1 MPAVYLGI
9 GSNIERKKNIQQ
21 AISSLRKRY
30 GKLQCSSVYETQSY
44 GFEGDPFF
52 NLVARF
58 ETSEQASEVKSFLR
72 SLELQQDRPLNAQKF
87 KPRTIDLD
95 FLMYGD
101 LVCDEPDYKLP
112 REDVLTFSFVL
123 EPLSELAPNAK
134 YPGSDNT
141 FSECWQEFLSHHT
154 QVASTKIAWSPLVKT
169 S

>member
-1 MPAVYLGI
+1 MPVVYLGI

-21 AISSLRKRY
+21 AVSSLRKRY
-30 GKLQCSSVYETQSY
+30 ENFQCSSVYETQSY

-58 ETSEQASEVKSFLR
+58 ETSEQPSEVKLFLR
-72 SLELQQDRPLNAQKF
+72 SIELQQDRPVNAQKF

-101 LVCDEPDYKLP
+101 LVCDEPDYQLP

-123 EPLSELAPNAK
+123 EPLSELAPDIK
-134 YPGSDNT
+134 YPGSDKT
-141 FSECWQEFLSHHT
+141 FSVLWQDFLSHHT
-154 QVASTKIAWSPLVKT
+154 PVAATKIAWSPIET
-169 S
+169 D